1 VNFRILGLFVFNLAL
16 VLAVGR
22 SASASSD
29 DAWASF
35 RTDVS
40 RACTV
45 EAKKHYADPI
55 VVVDP
60 YGSSSFG
67 VALVYA
73 RLPSP
78 KGATPQPGLATVVC
92 IYDKKMKKAE
102 LSGEFRTVNP

>member
-1 VNFRILGLFVFNLAL
+1 VRPQIFGLLANVVIVLSLGQ
-16 VLAVGR
+16 
-22 SASASSD
+22 SANASSD

-35 RTDVS
+35 RADVA
-40 RACTV
+40 RACTI
-45 EAKKHYADPI
+45 EAKKRYTDPI

-60 YGSSSFG
+60 YGSSSFS

-73 RLPSP
+73 RLPGP
-78 KGATPQPGLATVVC
+78 KGAPPPPGLATVVC